1 MGPSFVDNV
10 VTILKVVGIGYLS
23 LTGLSVLGVLLI
35 GVYEK
40 LLKGEVISTQLI
52 KEVNPVPQFTLVNRL
67 RVHKTHETL
76 LNRVLAQR
84 HDVSV
89 GSAEISAEP
98 YFHEN

>member
-1 MGPSFVDNV
+1 MGPSFVDNA

-76 LNRVLAQR
+76 LNRMLMQR
-84 HDVSV
+84 HEITTGTVSF
-89 GSAEISAEP
+89 SAEP